1 MKEGRRCRR
10 KRRRMWKMGAKEGLA
25 RPELDGGRRKEEVSE
40 EEYKIQEGEEVKERW
55 LEAEGRTQEGSR
67 EEGNVEVD

>member
-1 MKEGRRCRR
+1 M
-10 KRRRMWKMGAKEGLA
+10 
-25 RPELDGGRRKEEVSE
+25 SE